1 MGFVHLRGEQ
11 GRLEIHY
18 DADRGKW
25 YAHMSFKVSKKTVRM
40 ERKPVPQ
47 QPKGCLV
54 AGIDIGINNLS
65 KTVIYI
71 KDYLT
76 RLVNSRRLKAISHYW
91 RMKIAECQ
99 STLNKYGLKT
109 SKRLRLMY
117 SRWGR
122 QVRSYINAKVKK
134 P

>member
-1 MGFVHLRGEQ
+1 
-11 GRLEIHY
+11 
-18 DADRGKW
+18 
-25 YAHMSFKVSKKTVRM
+25 MSFKVSKKTVRR
-40 ERKPVPQ
+40 ERRPVSQ
-47 QPKGCLV
+47 QPKGGLV
-54 AGIDIGINNLS
+54 AGIDISINNLVVL
-65 KTVIYI
+65 VIYI
-71 KDYLT
+71 KDRLT
-76 RLVNSRRLKAISHYW
+76 RLVNGRRLKATSHYW
-91 RMKIAECQ
+91 RMKIAEYQ